1 MELMSNMRKFECN
14 QFYEDTGGRGEQRC
28 TFRCK
33 LIKFDII
40 EKGNK
45 LKGYSRRE
53 QVRGTTENVCRLK
66 KNQSKICSHKN
77 DSERTCNIPK
87 CK

>member
-1 MELMSNMRKFECN
+1 MRKLEPD
-14 QFYEDTGGRGEQRC
+14 QFYEDVKGRGEQKC
-28 TFRCK
+28 LFRCK

-53 QVRGTTENVCRLK
+53 QIRETTENVCRLK
-66 KNQSKICSHKN
+66 KNQPKTCSHRN
-77 DSERTCNIPK
+77 DSERTCNIPQHK
-87 CK
+87 